1 MPADRKSVSKQAKKT
16 RIRKTGGRKKGASA
30 AEPAI
35 ADRAKTP
42 AREAAARDADAAAPA
57 AREIAPPA
65 TPVSSAVASHKL
77 GGNNLGANSLGGET
91 SPYLLQHADNPVHW
105 QGWNEA
111 TFEAA
116 KQDNKPILLSVGYAA
131 CHWCH
136 VMAHE
141 SFENDEIAAVM
152 NELFVPIKVD
162 REERPEIDQI
172 YQTALALLGQAGG
185 WPLTMFLT
193 PKGEPFW
200 GGTYFPPEPRYGRPG
215 FADVLRLVA
224 QKYRDEPD
232 AVGHNVT
239 ALRSALEQ
247 LSAPKPGT
255 GISRA
260 VTDTIAGKLMR
271 EFDPVHGGIGRA
283 PKFPQCSLLELMW
296 RSWKRSGETVHRDA
310 VLRTLTRM
318 SQSGIYDHLG
328 GGYARYAV
336 DDEWL
341 VPHFEKMLYDNAQ
354 LVDLLTHAF
363 QETKE
368 PLYAQRVR
376 ETADWMLREMKAA
389 PATDGTRG
397 FASSFDAD
405 SEGVE
410 GKFYV
415 WQEREIDALLGHEAR
430 LFKDI
435 YDVTTHGNW
444 EESNILNR
452 RQMPAL
458 RDDETEA
465 KLALRRATLFAAREQ
480 RVKPGFDDK
489 VLADWNGM
497 TIAALANAAGVF
509 GERRWLTA
517 ALSAFSFVCTQMQ
530 QEGRLR
536 HSWRAGRAGHGATL
550 DDYAQMIRA
559 ALALHEAM
567 GREAAG
573 GAMGREAAGG
583 AMGRAAASGPSG
595 SGIDTTFLDQAIRWA
610 DTVERHYRDTD
621 RGGYFLTADDQGD
634 LILRTKTAIDG
645 ATPSGNGVMAGVLAR
660 LFYLTGDDKYRARA
674 QSTIDG
680 FAGEVNQR
688 AIAMAALLNANETL
702 QNGLQIVLTGAAG
715 SAGIVALAASV
726 YGQSLPD
733 RVLQIVAD
741 TETLPAGHPAKGKKP
756 PAAGTGGGS
765 PAAAFVCRAQ
775 TCSLPI
781 TDPDGLAR
789 ALEFA

>member
-1 MPADRKSVSKQAKKT
+1 MPANRKSVSKSAKKP
-16 RIRKTGGRKKGASA
+16 RSRKPAGGRKKGVSGAGT
-30 AEPAI
+30 EETV
-35 ADRAKTP
+35 ADRAETP
-42 AREAAARDADAAAPA
+42 AIDTAAPDSNEAALETARF
-57 AREIAPPA
+57 ETKA
-65 TPVSSAVASHKL
+65 TGAVASGKLGAGKL
-77 GGNNLGANSLGGET
+77 GGNNLGHET

-111 TFEAA
+111 AFDAA
-116 KQDNKPILLSVGYAA
+116 KQGNKPILLSVGYAA

-141 SFENDEIAAVM
+141 SFENDAIAAVM

-162 REERPEIDQI
+162 REERPDVDQI

-239 ALRSALEQ
+239 ALKSALEQ
-247 LSAPKPGT
+247 LSAPKPGK

-260 VTDTIAGKLMR
+260 ITDTIAGKLMR

-296 RSWKRSGETVHRDA
+296 RSWKRSGETGHRDA

-318 SQSGIYDHLG
+318 SQGGIYDHLG
-328 GGYARYAV
+328 GGFARYAV

-354 LVDLLTHAF
+354 LIDLLTHAF

-376 ETADWMLREMKAA
+376 ETADWVLREMKAA
-389 PATDGTRG
+389 PASDGTRG

-415 WQEREIDALLGHEAR
+415 WHESEIDALLGHDAR
-430 LFKDI
+430 LFKEI
-435 YDVTTHGNW
+435 YDVTAHGNW

-452 RQMPAL
+452 RYVPEL

-465 KLALRRATLFAAREQ
+465 KLAQSRAILFAAREN

-530 QEGRLR
+530 QSGRLR
-536 HSWRAGRAGHGATL
+536 HSWRAGRAGHAATL

-567 GREAAG
+567 SRETAVGQAGAGAG
-573 GAMGREAAGG
+573 G
-583 AMGRAAASGPSG
+583 
-595 SGIDTTFLDQAIRWA
+595 DTTFLDQAIRWA
-610 DTVERHYRDTD
+610 ETVERHYRDAGN
-621 RGGYFLTADDQGD
+621 GGYFLTADDQGD

-645 ATPSGNGVMAGVLAR
+645 ATPGGNGAMAGVLAR
-660 LFYLTGDDKYRARA
+660 LFYLTGDDKYRTRA
-674 QSTIDG
+674 QGTIDA
-680 FAGEVNQR
+680 FAGEANQR

-715 SAGIVALAASV
+715 SAEIAALATSV

-756 PAAGTGGGS
+756 PAASTGS
-765 PAAAFVCRAQ
+765 APRAAAFVCRAQ

>member
-1 MPADRKSVSKQAKKT
+1 MPADRKSVRKSAKKP
-16 RIRKTGGRKKGASA
+16 RSRKPAGSGAATTADPAEARKPASQHAASA
-30 AEPAI
+30 A
-35 ADRAKTP
+35 TP
-42 AREAAARDADAAAPA
+42 GA
-57 AREIAPPA
+57 
-65 TPVSSAVASHKL
+65 
-77 GGNNLGANSLGGET
+77 NNLGHET

-111 TFEAA
+111 AFEAA
-116 KQDNKPILLSVGYAA
+116 RVSNKPILLSVGYAA

-141 SFENDEIAAVM
+141 SFENDEIAAAM
-152 NELFVPIKVD
+152 NELFVSIKVD
-162 REERPEIDQI
+162 REERPDVDQI

-193 PKGEPFW
+193 PGGEPFW

-232 AVGHNVT
+232 AVAQNVT
-239 ALRSALEQ
+239 ALKSALEN
-247 LSAPKPGT
+247 LSAPKPGQ

-260 VTDTIAGKLMR
+260 ITDTIAGKLMR

-296 RSWKRSGETVHRDA
+296 RSWKRTGETAHRDA
-310 VLRTLTRM
+310 VLRTLARM
-318 SQSGIYDHLG
+318 SQGGIYDHLG
-328 GGYARYAV
+328 GGFARYAV

-354 LVDLLTHAF
+354 LIELLVHGW
-363 QETKE
+363 QESRE
-368 PLYAQRVR
+368 PLYEQRIR
-376 ETADWMLREMKAA
+376 ETADWMLRDMRAA
-389 PATDGTRG
+389 AATDGTRG

-415 WQEREIDALLGHEAR
+415 WQESGIDSLLGADAG
-430 LFKDI
+430 LFKEI
-435 YDVTTHGNW
+435 YDVTAHGNW
-444 EESNILNR
+444 EEANILNR
-452 RQMPAL
+452 RYVPEL
-458 RDDETEA
+458 RDRETETR
-465 KLALRRATLFAAREQ
+465 LARSRAILFAARER

-497 TIAALANAAGVF
+497 AIAALANAAGVF
-509 GERRWLTA
+509 GEARWLTA

-530 QEGRLR
+530 QAGRLR
-536 HSWRAGRAGHGATL
+536 HSWRAGRAGHAATL

-567 GREAAG
+567 NRQAARNNSPDAAG
-573 GAMGREAAGG
+573 G
-583 AMGRAAASGPSG
+583 
-595 SGIDTTFLDQAIRWA
+595 DTTFLEQAIRWVE
-610 DTVERHYRDTD
+610 TVERHYLDAD
-621 RGGYFLTADDQGD
+621 NGGYFLTADDQSD

-645 ATPSGNGVMAGVLAR
+645 ATPGGNGVMAGVLAR
-660 LFYLTGDDKYRARA
+660 LYFLTGDETYRKRA
-674 QSTIDG
+674 QATIDA
-680 FAGEVNQR
+680 FAGEANQR

-702 QNGLQIVLTGAAG
+702 QNGLQIVLTGAPGA
-715 SAGIVALAASV
+715 AIEALAAAI

-741 TETLPAGHPAKGKKP
+741 TTTLPAGHPAKGKSL
-756 PAAGTGGGS
+756 PASPAG
-765 PAAAFVCRAQ
+765 PRAAAFVCRAQ

>member
-1 MPADRKSVSKQAKKT
+1 MPADRKSDRKPAKKP
-16 RIRKTGGRKKGASA
+16 RSRKPAGGRREGASGTEA
-30 AEPAI
+30 GPAV
-35 ADRAKTP
+35 D
-42 AREAAARDADAAAPA
+42 REATPVADAAPSDSNPASESARREAVEAGARTVAPNKHGG
-57 AREIAPPA
+57 
-65 TPVSSAVASHKL
+65 HKL
-77 GGNNLGANSLGGET
+77 GSNNLGHET

-111 TFEAA
+111 AFEAA
-116 KQDNKPILLSVGYAA
+116 KEDNKPILLSVGYAA

-141 SFENDEIAAVM
+141 SFENDDIAAVM
-152 NELFVPIKVD
+152 NELFVSIKVD
-162 REERPEIDQI
+162 REERPDVDQI

-239 ALRSALEQ
+239 ALRNALEQ
-247 LSAPKPGT
+247 LSTPKPGK

-260 VTDTIAGKLMR
+260 ITDTIAGKLMR

-283 PKFPQCSLLELMW
+283 PKFPQCSLLELIW
-296 RSWKRSGETVHRDA
+296 RSWKRTGETAHRDA

-318 SQSGIYDHLG
+318 SQGGIYDHLG
-328 GGYARYAV
+328 GGFARYAV

-354 LVDLLTHAF
+354 LIDLLVHAF

-389 PATDGTRG
+389 PASDSTRG
-397 FASSFDAD
+397 FASSWDAD

-415 WQEREIDALLGHEAR
+415 WQEGEIDALLGHDAQ
-430 LFKDI
+430 LFKGI
-435 YDVTTHGNW
+435 YDVTAHGNW

-452 RQMPAL
+452 RYVPEL

-465 KLALRRATLFAAREQ
+465 KLARSRATLFAAREN

-497 TIAALANAAGVF
+497 TIAALANAAAVF
-509 GERRWLTA
+509 DERRWLTA
-517 ALSAFSFVCTQMQ
+517 AVLAFSFVCTQMQ
-530 QEGRLR
+530 QGGRLR
-536 HSWRAGRAGHGATL
+536 HSWRAGRAGHAATL

-559 ALALHEAM
+559 ALALHETMGYEAM
-567 GREAAG
+567 GGETASAQSGTG
-573 GAMGREAAGG
+573 G
-583 AMGRAAASGPSG
+583 
-595 SGIDTTFLDQAIRWA
+595 DTTFLDQAIRWA
-610 DTVERHYRDTD
+610 ETVERHYGDAEN
-621 RGGYFLTADDQGD
+621 GGYFLTADDQGD
-634 LILRTKTAIDG
+634 LILRTKTSIDG
-645 ATPSGNGVMAGVLAR
+645 ATPGGNGVMAAVLAR
-660 LFYLTGDDKYRARA
+660 LFYLTGDDKFRARA
-674 QSTIDG
+674 QGAIDA
-680 FAGEVNQR
+680 FAGEANQR
-688 AIAMAALLNANETL
+688 AMAMAALLNANETL
-702 QNGLQIVLTGAAG
+702 QNGLQIILTGTAG
-715 SAGIVALAASV
+715 SAEIAALAASV

-741 TETLPAGHPAKGKKP
+741 TENLPAAHPAKSKKP
-756 PAAGTGGGS
+756 PAATAGS
-765 PAAAFVCRAQ
+765 APRAAAFVCRGQ